1 MFCIPNSI
9 DNKYGVGT
17 NYLIKKGAKLVTSY
31 KDILNYYNIKEEN
44 IGNTA
49 NNFSNISEEFISIYK
64 ILGNEPIHINNIC
77 KKLNIKVSEASA
89 KLIMMELQGIIK
101 EIPHKG
107 YIKCWKENNRCMKNM
122 LLEN

>member
-44 IGNTA
+44 IENTA

-107 YIKCWKENNRCMKNM
+107 YIKC
-122 LLEN
+122 